1 MKTLIDKIN
10 EKQIPLITSND
21 SLNFNLYRLIKYSLT
36 ELNPEYKEAIEWLK
50 SKNAVVILPYFIN
63 DFISKSIKNTEKSS
77 EYEKLLDLAI
87 QVELEDKNQSVLL
100 SKSNLFFSYRLLE
113 IILRNQKRND
123 DLIETL
129 FKRIDLYESNK
140 QSLNYLNENQILYM
154 YSSIANSEILE
165 IKIRQD
171 YYKKVFQKL
180 SLIDNNYQ
188 KDYEYELSSYRR
200 FIEKNNLGKDMI
212 LLPNNYLNEE
222 YNPFLYHLNILY
234 ADNENSNSINE
245 LKGLINGIGSY
256 NKNYILNY
264 LEIICRY
271 LSIELLY
278 NKDDA
283 LSKNNK
289 TQIKNHNLLDF
300 FKMCND
306 YFRNESDQEIRLLVL
321 NNL

>member
-1 MKTLIDKIN
+1 MFLIFSLNPRVYCQSNDLTQIFNLFDRGEIDNVKTLIDKIN

-180 SLIDNNYQ
+180 SIIDNNYQ
-188 KDYEYELSSYRR
+188 KDYEY
-200 FIEKNNLGKDMI
+200 
-212 LLPNNYLNEE
+212 
-222 YNPFLYHLNILY
+222 
-234 ADNENSNSINE
+234 
-245 LKGLINGIGSY
+245 
-256 NKNYILNY
+256 
-264 LEIICRY
+264 
-271 LSIELLY
+271 
-278 NKDDA
+278 
-283 LSKNNK
+283 
-289 TQIKNHNLLDF
+289 
-300 FKMCND
+300 
-306 YFRNESDQEIRLLVL
+306 
-321 NNL
+321 